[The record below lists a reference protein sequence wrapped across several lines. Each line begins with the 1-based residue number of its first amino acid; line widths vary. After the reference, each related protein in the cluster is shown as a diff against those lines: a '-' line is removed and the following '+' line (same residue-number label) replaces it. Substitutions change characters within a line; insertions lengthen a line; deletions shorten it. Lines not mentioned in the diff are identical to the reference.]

1 MRDVVFVG
9 NSFDDFNEWSQI
21 SKKTYRRI
29 TELIEDARRNPF
41 DGSGKPEPLKH
52 QFKGCWSRRIDHE
65 HRLLYKITD
74 TSIEIVSCKYHYL

>member
-41 DGSGKPEPLKH
+41 DGIGKPEPLKH
-52 QFKGCWSRRIDHE
+52 QFKECWSRRIDHE